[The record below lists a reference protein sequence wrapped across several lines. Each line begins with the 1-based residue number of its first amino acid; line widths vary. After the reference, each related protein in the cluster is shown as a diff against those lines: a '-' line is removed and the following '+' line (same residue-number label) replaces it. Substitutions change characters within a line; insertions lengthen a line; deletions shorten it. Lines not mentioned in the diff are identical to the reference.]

1 MTQDVLASLKQRFT
15 DIQVFE
21 PVPKSVKFPES
32 NVAGE
37 PIHTYTNEIKLIRPY
52 QAIAKVIHGAKP
64 VGAKKR

>member
-1 MTQDVLASLKQRFT
+1 
-15 DIQVFE
+15 VFD

-37 PIHTYTNEIKLIRPY
+37 PIHTYTNETKLIRPY